1 MGANPAIMSEPQR
14 ERPRLYLITPP
25 QIEDVPAFVD
35 LFRAAIQGG
44 DIASLQI
51 RLKKGDEIDTAAT
64 REVTQAVKR
73 ICQAEH
79 IALIIND
86 SPQLARALEVDGVH
100 LGMDDMDIAEARE
113 IVGQDMII
121 GATCKNSRHQAMI
134 AGEAGADY
142 VAFGAFYPSVTKADT
157 SPAEPETLTWCQM
170 FLTLPCVAIG
180 GITLENAA
188 PLISAGADFLAVSNG
203 VWNHNDGPAA
213 AVAMFNR
220 VIDEAMAS
228 SKI

>member
-1 MGANPAIMSEPQR
+1 MSEPQR

-44 DIASLQI
+44 DVASLQI
-51 RLKKGDEIDTAAT
+51 RLKQGDQIDPIAT
-64 REVTQAVKR
+64 RAVAQAVKR

-86 SPQLARALEVDGVH
+86 SPQLARALEADGVH
-100 LGMDDMDIAEARE
+100 LGMNDMDIAEARA
-113 IVGQDMII
+113 IVGEDMFI

-142 VAFGAFYPSVTKADT
+142 VAFGAFYPSETKSDT
-157 SPAEPETLTWCQM
+157 TPAEPDVLTWCQM

-188 PLISAGADFLAVSNG
+188 PLVSAGADFLAVSNG

-220 VIDEAMAS
+220 VIDEAMVS
-228 SKI
+228 SKV

>member
-1 MGANPAIMSEPQR
+1 MSEPQR

-35 LFRAAIQGG
+35 QFRAAIQGG

-51 RLKKGDEIDTAAT
+51 RVKQGDAIDPVKT
-64 REVTQAVKR
+64 REVAQAVKR
-73 ICQAEH
+73 ICLAEH

-86 SPQLARALEVDGVH
+86 SPQLARALQVDGVH
-100 LGMDDMDIAEARE
+100 LGMDDMDIVEARE
-113 IVGQDMII
+113 LVGPDMII
-121 GATCKNSRHQAMI
+121 GATCKDSRHQAMM

-142 VAFGAFYPSVTKADT
+142 VAFGAFYPTETKADT
-157 SPAEPETLTWCQM
+157 THAEPDVLTWCQM
-170 FLTLPCVAIG
+170 FLTLPCAAIG

-188 PLISAGADFLAVSNG
+188 PLIAAGADFLAVSSG
-203 VWNHNDGPAA
+203 VWDHKDGPAA
-213 AVAMFNR
+213 AVASFNR
-220 VIDEAMAS
+220 VIEDAMAV

>member
-1 MGANPAIMSEPQR
+1 MSEPQR

-44 DIASLQI
+44 DVASLQI
-51 RLKKGDEIDTAAT
+51 RLKQGDQIDPIAT
-64 REVTQAVKR
+64 RAVAQAVKR

-86 SPQLARALEVDGVH
+86 SPQLARALEADGVH
-100 LGMDDMDIAEARE
+100 LGMNDMDIAEARA
-113 IVGQDMII
+113 IVGEDMII

-142 VAFGAFYPSVTKADT
+142 VAFGAFYPSETKSDT
-157 SPAEPETLTWCQM
+157 TPAEPDVLTWCQM

-188 PLISAGADFLAVSNG
+188 PLVSTGADFLAVSNG

-220 VIDEAMAS
+220 VIDEAMVS
-228 SKI
+228 SKV

>member
-1 MGANPAIMSEPQR
+1 MSEPKR

-25 QIEDVPAFVD
+25 QIADIPAFVD
-35 LFRAAIQGG
+35 QFRAAIQGG

-51 RLKKGDEIDTAAT
+51 RLKQDDQIDPIAT

-73 ICQAEH
+73 ICVAEH
-79 IALIIND
+79 IALLIND

-100 LGMDDMDIAEARE
+100 LGQDDMDIEDARDLL
-113 IVGQDMII
+113 GPDMVI
-121 GATCKNSRHQAMI
+121 GATCKNSRHQAMM

-142 VAFGAFYPSVTKADT
+142 VAFGAFHPTKT
-157 SPAEPETLTWCQM
+157 KSETTLAEPDVLTWCQM

-180 GITLENAA
+180 GITVDNAG
-188 PLISAGADFLAVSNG
+188 PLISAGADFLAVSSG

-220 VIDEAMAS
+220 VIDDAMNTP
-228 SKI
+228 KV

>member
-1 MGANPAIMSEPQR
+1 MSANRPIMSEPQR

-51 RLKKGDEIDTAAT
+51 RIKQGDAIDTAKT
-64 REVTQAVKR
+64 REVAHAVKR
-73 ICQAEH
+73 ICAAEH

-86 SPQLARALEVDGVH
+86 SPQLARALQADGVH
-100 LGMDDMDIAEARE
+100 LGLDDMDITEARDL
-113 IVGQDMII
+113 VGPDMII
-121 GATCKNSRHQAMI
+121 GATCKASRHQAMI

-142 VAFGAFYPSVTKADT
+142 VAFGAFYPTQTKTDT
-157 SPAEPETLTWCQM
+157 SPAEPDILTWCQM

-180 GITLENAA
+180 GISVDNAA
-188 PLISAGADFLAVSNG
+188 PLISAGADFLAVSSG
-203 VWNHNDGPAA
+203 VWDHNDGPAA
-213 AVAMFNR
+213 AVAMLNR
-220 VIDEAMAS
+220 VIDEAMAG

>member
-1 MGANPAIMSEPQR
+1 MSEPQR

-44 DIASLQI
+44 DVASLQI
-51 RLKKGDEIDTAAT
+51 RLKQGDQIDPIAT
-64 REVTQAVKR
+64 RAVAQAVKR

-86 SPQLARALEVDGVH
+86 SPQLARALEADGVH
-100 LGMDDMDIAEARE
+100 LGMNDMDIAEARA
-113 IVGQDMII
+113 IVGEDMII

-142 VAFGAFYPSVTKADT
+142 VAFGAFYPSETKSDT
-157 SPAEPETLTWCQM
+157 TPAEPDVLTWCQM

-188 PLISAGADFLAVSNG
+188 PLVSAGADFLAVSNG

-220 VIDEAMAS
+220 VIDEAMVS
-228 SKI
+228 SKV

>member
-1 MGANPAIMSEPQR
+1 MSDPQR

-25 QIEDVPAFVD
+25 QVEDVPAFVD
-35 LFRAAIQGG
+35 LFRAALQGG

-51 RLKKGDEIDTAAT
+51 RLKKGEQIDTAAT

-100 LGMDDMDIAEARE
+100 LGLDDMDIAEARE

-142 VAFGAFYPSVTKADT
+142 VAFGAFYPSATKADT
-157 SPAEPETLTWCQM
+157 TPAEPETLTWCQM

>member
-1 MGANPAIMSEPQR
+1 MSEPQR

-51 RLKKGDEIDTAAT
+51 RIKQGDAIDTAKT
-64 REVTQAVKR
+64 REVAHAVKR
-73 ICQAEH
+73 ICAAEH

-86 SPQLARALEVDGVH
+86 SPQLARALQADGVH
-100 LGMDDMDIAEARE
+100 LGLDDMDITEARDL
-113 IVGQDMII
+113 VGPDMII
-121 GATCKNSRHQAMI
+121 GATCKASRHQAMI

-142 VAFGAFYPSVTKADT
+142 VAFGAFYPTQTKTDT
-157 SPAEPETLTWCQM
+157 SPAEPDILTWCQM

-180 GITLENAA
+180 GISVDNAA
-188 PLISAGADFLAVSNG
+188 PLISAGADFLAVSSG
-203 VWNHNDGPAA
+203 VWDHNDGPAA
-213 AVAMFNR
+213 AVAMLNR
-220 VIDEAMAS
+220 VIDEAMAG

>member
-1 MGANPAIMSEPQR
+1 MTEPQR

-35 LFRAAIQGG
+35 LFRAAVQGG
-44 DIASLQI
+44 DVASLQV
-51 RLKKGDEIDTAAT
+51 RVKKGDGIDTART
-64 REVTQAVKR
+64 REVAQAVKR
-73 ICQAEH
+73 ICAAEH

-100 LGMDDMDIAEARE
+100 LGLEDMDIAEARE
-113 IVGQDMII
+113 LVGPDMII

-142 VAFGAFYPSVTKADT
+142 VAFGAFYPTETKANT
-157 SPAEPETLTWCQM
+157 TQAEPEILTWCQM
-170 FLTLPCVAIG
+170 FLTLPCAAIG
-180 GITLENAA
+180 GITLDNAA
-188 PLISAGADFLAVSNG
+188 PLISAGADFLAVSSG
-203 VWNHNDGPAA
+203 VWDHNDGPAA

-220 VIDEAMAS
+220 VIDEAMAT

>member
-1 MGANPAIMSEPQR
+1 MSDPQR

-35 LFRAAIQGG
+35 LFRAALQGG

-51 RLKKGDEIDTAAT
+51 RLKKGEQIDTAAT

-100 LGMDDMDIAEARE
+100 LGLDDMDIAEARE
-113 IVGQDMII
+113 IVGQDLII

-142 VAFGAFYPSVTKADT
+142 VAFGAFYPSATKADT
-157 SPAEPETLTWCQM
+157 TPAEPETLTWCQM

>member
-1 MGANPAIMSEPQR
+1 MSDPQR

-25 QIEDVPAFVD
+25 QIADIPAFVD
-35 LFRAAIQGG
+35 QFRAAIQGG

-51 RLKKGDEIDTAAT
+51 RLKKEDQIDTAAT
-64 REVTQAVKR
+64 RELAQTIKR
-73 ICQAEH
+73 ICLAEH

-86 SPQLARALEVDGVH
+86 SPQLARALEADGVH
-100 LGMDDMDIAEARE
+100 LGLDDMDIAEARG
-113 IVGQDMII
+113 IVGEDMII

-142 VAFGAFYPSVTKADT
+142 VAFGAFYPTQTKAST
-157 SPAEPETLTWCQM
+157 TPADPEVLTWCQM

-180 GITLENAA
+180 GIKLENAA
-188 PLISAGADFLAVSNG
+188 PLISAGADFLAVSSG
-203 VWNHNDGPAA
+203 VWDHKDGPAA

-220 VIDEAMAS
+220 VIDEAMTA

>member
-1 MGANPAIMSEPQR
+1 MSEPQR
-14 ERPRLYLITPP
+14 ERPRLYLVTPP

-51 RLKKGDEIDTAAT
+51 RLKKGDEIDPIAT
-64 REVTQAVKR
+64 REVAQAVKR

-86 SPQLARALEVDGVH
+86 SPQLARALEADGVH
-100 LGMDDMDIAEARE
+100 LGMDDMDIAEARG
-113 IVGQDMII
+113 IVGEDMII

-142 VAFGAFYPSVTKADT
+142 VAFGAFFPSETKANT
-157 SPAEPETLTWCQM
+157 TPAEPDTLTWCQM

-180 GITLENAA
+180 GITLENAG
-188 PLISAGADFLAVSNG
+188 PLISAGADFIAVSNG

-213 AVAMFNR
+213 AVAMLNR
-220 VIDEAMAS
+220 VIDEAMTTS
-228 SKI
+228 RV

>member
-1 MGANPAIMSEPQR
+1 MSDPQR

-35 LFRAAIQGG
+35 LFRAALQGG

-51 RLKKGDEIDTAAT
+51 RLKKGEQIDTAAT

-100 LGMDDMDIAEARE
+100 LGLDDMDIAEARE

-142 VAFGAFYPSVTKADT
+142 VAFGAFYPSATKADT
-157 SPAEPETLTWCQM
+157 TPAEPETLTWCQM

-228 SKI
+228 S